1 MQDRGAFSKIHYCS
15 LGYTTMEESEALAI
29 ELLTYLLYRAI
40 KVIIDIVQIFL
51 NYFSFLL

>member
-1 MQDRGAFSKIHYCS
+1 
-15 LGYTTMEESEALAI
+15 MEESEALAI

-40 KVIIDIVQIFL
+40 KVNIDIVQIFL